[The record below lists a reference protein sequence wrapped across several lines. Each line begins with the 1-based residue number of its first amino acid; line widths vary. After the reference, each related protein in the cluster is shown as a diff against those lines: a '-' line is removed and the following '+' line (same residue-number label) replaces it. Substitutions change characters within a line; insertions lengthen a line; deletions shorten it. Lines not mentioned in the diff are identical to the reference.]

1 MLCKSEVNSMLVA
14 SWGLRNDSSL
24 SLFVLSPSKACTTF
38 PQADPTD
45 LANARGKLAEY
56 VGPSYVT

>member
-1 MLCKSEVNSMLVA
+1 MLVA